1 MSLASGVERALLLA
15 LCLGAPACLAHERP
29 EDAGADAGADATRGD
44 AGLDTSDDAGR
55 DTAVDAC
62 AVPQTCERPIPDR
75 PVSAVVDGTSRA
87 YATPRVDVSYAFAQ
101 FTQVTL
107 APLEGT
113 CAPTVQ
119 IYADGDPASLGAHP
133 AQVFVEGDAEAVP
146 AGTIR
151 LDAFDGTTWRGT
163 IEIDHPRVRLVLAL
177 DVPLCADLSGP

>member
-1 MSLASGVERALLLA
+1 MSPAAVERALLLA

-29 EDAGADAGADATRGD
+29 EDAGSDDAADAVGED
-44 AGLDTSDDAGR
+44 AGL

-62 AVPQTCERPIPDR
+62 GMPPTCERPIPDR
-75 PVSAVVDGTSRA
+75 PVSAVIDGTSRA
-87 YATPRVDVSYAFAQ
+87 YATPRVSVSYAFAQ

-107 APLEGT
+107 APREGT
-113 CAPTVQ
+113 CAPMVQ

-133 AQVFVEGDAEAVP
+133 AQVFVEGDAEALP
-146 AGTIR
+146 AGTID

-163 IEIDHPRVRLVLAL
+163 IDVDHPRVRLTLAL